1 MIEKIELQK
10 KYILIPAQRIDGK
23 LIERECL
30 RDIA

>member
-1 MIEKIELQK
+1 MIKNLELQK

-30 RDIA
+30 RGIA